1 MSTSKS
7 PQIIETG
14 NGAAPHYQQTM
25 LDSPHEQTSE
35 PLSHLATLMA
45 DPLLSAKR
53 FGSLGED
60 YATAWLEQQ
69 GWQTLSRN
77 WHTRYGELDIVMM
90 APSRTIVFV
99 EVKSRRNMHF
109 GVPQEAVTHAK
120 QMNLRRAACD
130 WLIDRRN
137 RMPHV
142 SIRFDVITIVMDMG
156 QPVVQHIMAAF

>member
-1 MSTSKS
+1 M
-7 PQIIETG
+7 
-14 NGAAPHYQQTM
+14 
-25 LDSPHEQTSE
+25 SE
-35 PLSHLATLMA
+35 PLDHLATLMA

-53 FGSLGED
+53 FGVLGEH
-60 YATAWLEQQ
+60 YAAAWLEQQ

-109 GVPQEAVTHAK
+109 GMPQEAVTHAK

-137 RMPHV
+137 RIPHI

-156 QPVVQHIMAAF
+156 KPLVRHIIAAF